1 VTESDQ
7 DTAAGELRRDRE
19 ASREELEERS
29 QWLRLE
35 ILRVIQDAGL
45 GHYSSTFSCAEVLSV
60 LYYRTMRLRPQE
72 PAWENRDRFL
82 LGKGHVAVGLWP
94 ILADLGYFP
103 RSWLADFGKLGAPL
117 TDHPDMR
124 TSPGIDFSS
133 GALGHNL
140 SVGVGMSLAARLLG
154 RDHRTFVLTGD
165 GEIHE
170 GQLWEA
176 VMSASHYRLGNLVAV
191 VDANG
196 SCGDGP
202 TSQVMNIEPLPER
215 FAAFGWRTVEI
226 DGHDVGQ
233 VMDAFDSLPDPGS
246 DQPTCVVART
256 LKGKGVSFMEANP
269 RDWHLGILGPEDY
282 ERARAEIMEVAT

>member
-1 VTESDQ
+1 MEPDEAE
-7 DTAAGELRRDRE
+7 AAVELQRNRE
-19 ASREELEERS
+19 VSHDLLAQRAR
-29 QWLRLE
+29 WLRLE
-35 ILRVIQDAGL
+35 ILRVIQHAGL

-60 LYYRTMRLRPQE
+60 LYYRTMRLRPE
-72 PAWENRDRFL
+72 DPTWEDRDRFL

-103 RSWLADFGKLGAPL
+103 ESWLADFGKLGAPL

-124 TSPGIDFSS
+124 TSPG
-133 GALGHNL
+133 
-140 SVGVGMSLAARLLG
+140 
-154 RDHRTFVLTGD
+154 D

-176 VMSASHYRLGNLVAV
+176 AMAASHYRLGNLVAV

-202 TSQVMNIEPLPER
+202 TSTVMNIEPLAKR

-226 DGHDVGQ
+226 DGHDVAA
-233 VMDAFDSLPDPGS
+233 VTDAFDSLPVAGS

-256 LKGKGVSFMEANP
+256 LKGKGVSFMEAKP

-282 ERARAEIMEVAT
+282 ERAKAEIMGVAV

>member
-1 VTESDQ
+1 MEPDEGE
-7 DTAAGELRRDRE
+7 AAV
-19 ASREELEERS
+19 ELERNREMSLELLAERAM
-29 QWLRLE
+29 WLRLE
-35 ILRVIQDAGL
+35 ILRVIQHAGL
-45 GHYSSTFSCAEVLSV
+45 GHYSSTLSCAEVLSV
-60 LYYRTMRLRPQE
+60 LYYRTMRLRPKD
-72 PAWENRDRFL
+72 PTWKDRDRFL

-103 RSWLADFGKLGAPL
+103 ESWLNDFGKLGAPL

-124 TSPGIDFSS
+124 TSPGVDFSS

-140 SVGVGMSLAARLLG
+140 SVGVGMSLAARVLN

-176 VMSASHYRLGNLVAV
+176 VMAASHYRLGNLVAV

-202 TSQVMNIEPLPER
+202 TSAVMNIEPLAGR
-215 FAAFGWRTVEI
+215 FAAFGWHTIEI
-226 DGHDVGQ
+226 DGHDVGA
-233 VMDAFDSLPDPGS
+233 VTDAFDSLPDPGS

-256 LKGKGVSFMEANP
+256 LKGKGVSFMEASP

-282 ERARAEIMEVAT
+282 ERAKAEIMGVAS